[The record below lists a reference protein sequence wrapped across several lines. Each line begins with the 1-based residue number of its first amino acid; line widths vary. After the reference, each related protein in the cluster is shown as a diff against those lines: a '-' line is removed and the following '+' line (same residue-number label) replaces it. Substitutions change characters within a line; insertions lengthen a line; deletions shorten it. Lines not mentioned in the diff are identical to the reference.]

1 MKKKNVFLLAIFAI
15 LLSVTI
21 SNAQDYKHP
30 YGLVDNKGNVTD
42 PEGNR
47 LGSITPDGKIKDAS
61 GTTVAHVNA
70 SGNLVDTKTG
80 KVLGHVPK
88 NGNFVYYYPEN
99 QKDSLQTT
107 QPLNGTCEVTDSKG
121 NKVVSV
127 HENYKHIGACAYH
140 CLYKKK
146 HGEKT
151 KTK

>member
-1 MKKKNVFLLAIFAI
+1 MKAKKLLPLVIMG
-15 LLSVTI
+15 LLLLFTA

-30 YGLVDNKGNVTD
+30 FGLVDSKGKVTD
-42 PEGNR
+42 PDGNHLGTVTPEG
-47 LGSITPDGKIKDAS
+47 TIKDAS
-61 GTTVAHVNA
+61 GTTIAHINA
-70 SGNLVDTKTG
+70 AGNVVDTKTG
-80 KVLGHVPK
+80 KVIGHAPK

-99 QKDSLQTT
+99 QKDSLLTT

-151 KTK
+151 K